1 MCALLYDSIMTAKQT
16 WLGRIGREDF
26 DLFVKA
32 VTEHFDARPVTSLSF
47 DREEGVSAVG
57 RREKD
62 RLELAYFFDGFKC
75 GLAARG

>member
-1 MCALLYDSIMTAKQT
+1 M
-16 WLGRIGREDF
+16 GRKDF

-32 VTEHFDARPVTSLSF
+32 VAKHFDARLVTSLSF

-57 RREKD
+57 RCEKD